1 MTVKHLNAQM
11 NRSIMKSARKRS
23 MLAKSCLK
31 NHQVEKD
38 NSAMKKNDEVEKTG
52 PKKKKTKQV

>member
-1 MTVKHLNAQM
+1 M

-38 NSAMKKNDEVEKTG
+38 NSAMKKNEDVGRTG